1 MKRLLT
7 LIGIIIVGGLILL
20 NLVFFTVRQDQQA
33 IVLQLGKPVKVIK
46 EPGLNA
52 RLPFIQEVLY
62 FEKKLL
68 LYDAAPAEILT
79 QDKKNLVVD
88 NYSEWKIIDPLKF
101 YQTVQNIS
109 GAQSRV
115 DDIVYSELRVELGV
129 HSLLEIL
136 SGGRA
141 RLMASITEKSD
152 KSAREYGIEVVDV
165 RIKRADLPTENEKA
179 VYGRMAAE
187 RERQAM
193 KYRSEGQEEAQKIR
207 SIADRDRAIIL
218 AEAYRQAQELKGKG
232 DAEAI
237 RIYAD
242 AFQKDPEFY
251 RFTRSLEA
259 YEKSMKNGATLVL
272 TPENEFLDY
281 LQNSTSKS
289 SR

>member
-7 LIGIIIVGGLILL
+7 LIGIVIVGLLILL

-33 IVLQLGKPVKVIK
+33 IVLQLGKPMKVIK
-46 EPGLNA
+46 EPGLNV
-52 RLPFIQEVLY
+52 RLPLIQEVLY

-68 LYDAAPAEILT
+68 MYDAAPAEILT

-101 YQTVQNIS
+101 YQTVQTIS

-141 RLMASITEKSD
+141 KLMNSITEKSD
-152 KSAREYGIEVVDV
+152 KAAREYGIEVVDV
-165 RIKRADLPTENEKA
+165 RIKRADLPPENEKA
-179 VYGRMAAE
+179 VYGRMQAE
-187 RERQAM
+187 RERQAK

-207 SIADRDRAIIL
+207 SIADKDRAIIL
-218 AEAYRQAQELKGKG
+218 AEAYREAQEIKGKG

-237 RIYAD
+237 RVYAE

-259 YEKSMKNGATLVL
+259 YSKSMNKDATLVL

-281 LQNSTSKS
+281 LQGVKGPSK
-289 SR
+289 